1 MITILILKN
10 EIFFKLFILRID
22 LLFMIYV
29 VLKIY
34 QEKSVEFALK
44 IHVFILL
51 DGSKRNTWKFCTVSH
66 MLIISKTILC
76 DDIKK
81 FSSTKCGPVCFRI
94 LNWRFQDKSHKR
106 DKIIEPEND
115 R

>member
-44 IHVFILL
+44 FHVFILF
-51 DGSKRNTWKFCTVSH
+51 RWK
-66 MLIISKTILC
+66 
-76 DDIKK
+76 
-81 FSSTKCGPVCFRI
+81 
-94 LNWRFQDKSHKR
+94 
-106 DKIIEPEND
+106 
-115 R
+115 